1 MWVSLCTA
9 WRTLRTPHRPPV
21 CVWYTCAHP
30 TDPQKAKLKA
40 AEDTFKSS
48 DTLKALLQKSE
59 ANKAKNKREIA
70 NKYCYR

>member
-1 MWVSLCTA
+1 
-9 WRTLRTPHRPPV
+9 
-21 CVWYTCAHP
+21 VWYTCAHP